1 MCGRWLKEDCRSVG
15 CRCRVFTSW
24 FDSWRRSSWG
34 RRWKLG
40 RWWLGPFEMLG
51 TDFALKKNSPNQ
63 VTSSRALQLFY
74 RATSDWIGTWQD
86 HDKYLKVL
94 HPLHMRRHYTNNF
107 SCTSF
112 FFLFFLFTQYAKGLT
127 LRPRFLY
134 TSWGCLNPISYQYN
148 SIFTVKKKKKSN
160 LGKKKKKSFNL

>member
-1 MCGRWLKEDCRSVG
+1 MVRLTKRFDMHFWSVPWPKTCGWWLKEDCKSVG
-15 CRCRVFTSW
+15 CWHRVFTSW

-86 HDKYLKVL
+86 HDKHLKVL

-127 LRPRFLY
+127 LRPQFFVYFL
-134 TSWGCLNPISYQYN
+134 GV
-148 SIFTVKKKKKSN
+148 FKSN
-160 LGKKKKKSFNL
+160 FISI